1 MKRSIVFGTLAA
13 LGVAGATTQAAAGS
27 DWTAV
32 TPAQAGFRADIGE
45 QLDAAVKGGKA
56 KNLHAVVVVRGGK
69 LVLERYYEG
78 ADQFWAM
85 PIGNVKFDPQVKH
98 DLRSATKSVVGL
110 LYGIA
115 LAEGKVPAPDQ
126 PLLAQ
131 FPGYKDLASDPRRQ
145 RMRVEHALSMTLGMD
160 WPEDIP
166 YTDSRNPELGM
177 YLATDPYRFIFDR
190 AMKTEPGKQWNYNG
204 GATALLGHLIAKGT
218 GKPLFAYAND
228 KLFAPLGIVEV
239 QWVGGTNGEVSA
251 ASGLRMIPRDFAKLG
266 QLVLNSGRWGNRQLV
281 PAEWLAQV
289 MKPHATVSSEGGD
302 VIEYGY
308 QWWLVNRASR
318 QPWRVA
324 RGNGGQTL
332 FIVPSL
338 DLVVAVMAGN
348 YNMSEG
354 PDTPIG
360 IMRGVVLPS
369 LQTKQAGP

>member
-1 MKRSIVFGTLAA
+1 MVMGALAA
-13 LGVAGATTQAAAGS
+13 LSIAT
-27 DWTAV
+27 V
-32 TPAQAGFRADIGE
+32 PAQSATSNEWTTVKPAEAGFHGDIGA
-45 QLDAAVKGGKA
+45 QLDAAVKAGKA
-56 KNLHAVVVVRGGK
+56 KNLHAVVIVRGGK

-85 PIGNVKFDPQVKH
+85 PIGNVKFGPNVKH
-98 DLRSATKSVVGL
+98 DLRSASKSVVGL

-131 FPGYKDLASDPRRQ
+131 FPAYKDLASDPLKQ

-177 YLATDPYRFIFDR
+177 YLATDQFRFIFDR
-190 AMKTEPGKQWNYNG
+190 AVKTEPGKQWNYNG

-218 GKPLFAYAND
+218 GKPLFEYASE
-228 KLFAPLGIVEV
+228 KLFRPLGIAEV

-266 QLVLNSGRWGNRQLV
+266 QLVLNNGRWGDRQVV
-281 PAEWLAQV
+281 PAQWLEEIT
-289 MKPHATVSSEGGD
+289 KPHATVSTEGGD

-308 QWWLVNRASR
+308 QWWLVNRTSK
-318 QPWRVA
+318 QPWKVA

-348 YNMSEG
+348 YNMNDG

-369 LQTKQAGP
+369 LKTNQPGP